1 MLSIFDC
8 LLKVY
13 RIKVKGFGSYV
24 HSRLFLQ
31 GSAAA
36 AELGCGGKF
45 SFVLAHRIISVHS
58 GERITKFG
66 Q

>member
-13 RIKVKGFGSYV
+13 TTKAKRSSSYV
-24 HSRLFLQ
+24 HSCLFLQ
-31 GSAAA
+31 GSAA

-45 SFVLAHRIISVHS
+45 
-58 GERITKFG
+58 
-66 Q
+66 

>member
-13 RIKVKGFGSYV
+13 TLKAKGFSSYV
-24 HSRLFLQ
+24 LSCLFLQ
-31 GSAAA
+31 GSAA

-45 SFVLAHRIISVHS
+45 FSLCLDADNFCPQNH
-58 GERITKFG
+58 
-66 Q
+66 